1 VRRGWKPWQGVV
13 GTIRSWKLAPAAPH
27 RGAPGLSP
35 RGTWNKA
42 APRNGRGAPA
52 GALWWERAVRPPH
65 PRCSHPRCRGRR
77 YRGLRR
83 GAARPDAGCRS
94 APCSRES
101 LQLQQQDLFSSGSG
115 SLRREQL
122 PGLRDGGVHQPYR
135 VPPSVRAPLQGGGQL
150 RLQVLP
156 IQAGPCGRRWHLL
169 RQHPDG
175 CG

>member
-1 VRRGWKPWQGVV
+1 VRHNPLLPHTAAAELHNKPVQLLHALLLPARLHPSASLCKLTQLPDRSISSFIFWFPEMLRFLCRDSGDDGVRRGWKPWKGVV
-13 GTIRSWKLAPAAPH
+13 GTIRSWKIAPAAPH
-27 RGAPGLSP
+27 RGAPGLLP

-42 APRNGRGAPA
+42 APRNGRGSPA

-101 LQLQQQDLFSSGSG
+101 A
-115 SLRREQL
+115 
-122 PGLRDGGVHQPYR
+122 H
-135 VPPSVRAPLQGGGQL
+135 
-150 RLQVLP
+150 
-156 IQAGPCGRRWHLL
+156 
-169 RQHPDG
+169 
-175 CG
+175 

>member
-1 VRRGWKPWQGVV
+1 MAGSGGHDQ
-13 GTIRSWKLAPAAPH
+13 RSWKLAPAAPH

-35 RGTWNKA
+35 RGTWNKD

-52 GALWWERAVRPPH
+52 GALWWERAVRPPYR
-65 PRCSHPRCRGRR
+65 RCSHPRRRGRWN
-77 YRGLRR
+77 RGRRR
-83 GAARPDAGCRS
+83 GAARPDAGCRR
-94 APCSRES
+94 A
-101 LQLQQQDLFSSGSG
+101 LQLLQQDLFSSGSG

-122 PGLRDGGVHQPYR
+122 PGLRDSG
-135 VPPSVRAPLQGGGQL
+135 APLQGGGQL